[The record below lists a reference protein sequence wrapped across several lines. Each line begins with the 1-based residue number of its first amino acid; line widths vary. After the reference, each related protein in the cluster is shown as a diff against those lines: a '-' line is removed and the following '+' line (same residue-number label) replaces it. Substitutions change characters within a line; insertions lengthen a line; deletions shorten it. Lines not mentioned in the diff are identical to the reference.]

1 MIRPATEDDVPVL
14 LALVAELAAY
24 EMEPQAATGTR
35 ADYVA
40 ALFPSDHAPAV
51 TAFVAESDGEVVGM
65 AIWFVTFSTW
75 TARHGLW
82 LEDLYV
88 KPKHRGKGLGADL
101 MSALAQVCKQRGYPR
116 MEWTVLDWNTPA
128 IEVYRHLGA
137 EPMSEWTTQR
147 LTGSA
152 LADLAGR

>member
-14 LALVAELAAY
+14 LELVAELAAY
-24 EMEPQAATGTR
+24 EKKPEAATGTR
-35 ADYVA
+35 ADYAA
-40 ALFPSDHAPAV
+40 ALFPKDHSPAV
-51 TAFVAESDGEVVGM
+51 TAFVAESDGKVVGM

-88 KPKHRGKGLGADL
+88 KPEHRGKGLGADL
-101 MSALAQVCKQRGYPR
+101 MSALAQVCIQRGYPR

-128 IEVYRHLGA
+128 IEVYRHIGA
-137 EPMSEWTTQR
+137 EPMNEWTTQR

-152 LADLAGR
+152 LTDLASR